1 MKKCFAMFVMVGL
14 VSGLS
19 MNAFANK
26 QLNDKFLEVYG
37 SPESKDTS
45 EGFKTVAKEAKC
57 NLCHIMGEN
66 KKKRNPF
73 GATLH
78 DELEAAKFPVKEFVV
93 DLKKDTKSTKYD
105 DALKAIFK
113 KVVEHKAGT
122 TDKTFAERMKAGEL
136 PGGDKEGKGL
146 PAAAK

>member
-19 MNAFANK
+19 LNAFAHK
-26 QLNDKFLEVYG
+26 QLNDKFLEIYG
-37 SPESKDTS
+37 SPESNETS
-45 EGFKTVAKEAKC
+45 PAFKVMAKEAKC
-57 NLCHIMGEN
+57 NVCHILGEN

-73 GATLH
+73 GAVLH
-78 DELEAAKFPVKEFVV
+78 DEIEAGKFPLKEFIV
-93 DLKKDTKSTKYD
+93 DLKKDTESTKYD

-113 KVVEHKAGT
+113 KVVEQKAGT
-122 TDKTFAERMKAGEL
+122 TDKTFAERMKADEL